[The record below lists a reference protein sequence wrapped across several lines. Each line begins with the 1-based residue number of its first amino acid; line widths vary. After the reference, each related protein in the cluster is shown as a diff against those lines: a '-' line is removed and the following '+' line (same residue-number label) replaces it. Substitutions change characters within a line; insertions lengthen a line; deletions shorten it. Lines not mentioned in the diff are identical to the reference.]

1 MYAKETLFF
10 MDTGLFYNNYV
21 YVYNNYVYVT
31 ITVARLFGSQRI

>member
-10 MDTGLFYNNYV
+10 MDTGLFYNTMIF
-21 YVYNNYVYVT
+21 YNNYVYVT

>member
-10 MDTGLFYNNYV
+10 MDTGLFYNMMIFH
-21 YVYNNYVYVT
+21 NNYVYVT